1 MAPLGRRAAV
11 SLPVLALAERV
22 IPQERAAE
30 LRQSLPQLTRRPE
43 ASQQGRVESASV
55 RHPDH
60 LAQDAPARRQ
70 GAAKARSGRTSG
82 VSKHGR
88 STRDVYADS
97 DDMTRRGGSVS
108 AARHVDL
115 SLSEDEQLST
125 LSPTA
130 LSPLPS
136 GRPGKQRRLHRSG
149 TSLDAI
155 STDRNGA
162 SSTELPPLRSRSTNE
177 KREGRRRREP
187 KPGGRRAG
195 GMRLRMLETR
205 APTSI
210 VLKQRAREVR
220 RPLAEGE
227 IPPLSAWYPGC
238 VPDNCDGHGKAR
250 VRTVHRSRSREDA
263 VAHSD

>member
-1 MAPLGRRAAV
+1 MKNRGEVAHRATTRRPRPDCLGLIHAITARDRSGLGTLCTTLHTKLLAFAPWPLCGPARRMAPLGRRAAV

-43 ASQQGRVESASV
+43 ASQQPEGRVESASV

-136 GRPGKQRRLHRSG
+136 GRPGK
-149 TSLDAI
+149 
-155 STDRNGA
+155 
-162 SSTELPPLRSRSTNE
+162 
-177 KREGRRRREP
+177 
-187 KPGGRRAG
+187 
-195 GMRLRMLETR
+195 
-205 APTSI
+205 
-210 VLKQRAREVR
+210 
-220 RPLAEGE
+220 
-227 IPPLSAWYPGC
+227 
-238 VPDNCDGHGKAR
+238 
-250 VRTVHRSRSREDA
+250 
-263 VAHSD
+263 

>member
-1 MAPLGRRAAV
+1 
-11 SLPVLALAERV
+11 
-22 IPQERAAE
+22 
-30 LRQSLPQLTRRPE
+30 
-43 ASQQGRVESASV
+43 
-55 RHPDH
+55 
-60 LAQDAPARRQ
+60 
-70 GAAKARSGRTSG
+70 
-82 VSKHGR
+82 
-88 STRDVYADS
+88 
-97 DDMTRRGGSVS
+97 MTRRGGSVS